1 MQIDLILAEKAPCL
15 EEHGYFLLLYR
26 HFLNFISGG
35 FFALC
40 TFIRDLFLL
49 YSVSV
54 LAPCSLYWMAHL
66 VEGPLA
72 LKLEQDNDKKKK
84 NADFCTTFKN
94 PPSLILCSH
103 QKMFTPL
110 PMLAFLL

>member
-26 HFLNFISGG
+26 HLLNFISGF
-35 FFALC
+35 FFASC

-49 YSVSV
+49 YSVSE

-66 VEGPLA
+66 GEGPLA

-84 NADFCTTFKN
+84 KCR
-94 PPSLILCSH
+94 
-103 QKMFTPL
+103 
-110 PMLAFLL
+110 LLHNF